1 MMTAISHRFFL
12 SFALAVGTLALSG
25 CSTVRWP
32 WTSQPQKARPVG
44 NVVRDR
50 PSAASVDYPD
60 LHWAYTIEGTS
71 LLRPQ
76 QVFAFRGATYL
87 QMRPGQNMPVV
98 LADGKVVR
106 VDVFPPY
113 LVVRGTPSRIDLLAD
128 GYRVIILKRS

>member
-1 MMTAISHRFFL
+1 MMTAISHRFVL
-12 SFALAVGTLALSG
+12 AVALAVGALALSG
-25 CSTVRWP
+25 CSAVRWP
-32 WTSQPQKARPVG
+32 WTEEHQKANSVG

-50 PSAASVDYPD
+50 PAAASVDYPD

-128 GYRVIILKRS
+128 GYRVVILKRS

>member
-1 MMTAISHRFFL
+1 MMTAISHRFVL
-12 SFALAVGTLALSG
+12 AIALVVGALALSG

-32 WTSQPQKARPVG
+32 WTAQKVRPIG
-44 NVVRDR
+44 NIVRDR
-50 PSAASVDYPD
+50 PSAATVDYPD

-98 LADGKVVR
+98 IADGKVVR

-113 LVVRGTPSRIDLLAD
+113 LVVRGMPSRIDLLSD

>member
-1 MMTAISHRFFL
+1 V
-12 SFALAVGTLALSG
+12 VGALALSG
-25 CSTVRWP
+25 CSTVN
-32 WTSQPQKARPVG
+32 WTWIAQYQKSNSDG
-44 NVVRDR
+44 NIVRDR
-50 PSAASVDYPD
+50 PGAASVDYPD

-98 LADGKVVR
+98 LADGKIVR
-106 VDVFPPY
+106 VDLFPPY